1 MAICFPTGAAGLRG
15 PSAGSFAQQGVDGRG
30 RFSIRGARRFF
41 AFDERSGTA
50 PQERG
55 ARV

>member
-1 MAICFPTGAAGLRG
+1 MAICFPAGAAGLRG
-15 PSAGSFAQQGVDGRG
+15 PSAGSFAQQGVDGRE